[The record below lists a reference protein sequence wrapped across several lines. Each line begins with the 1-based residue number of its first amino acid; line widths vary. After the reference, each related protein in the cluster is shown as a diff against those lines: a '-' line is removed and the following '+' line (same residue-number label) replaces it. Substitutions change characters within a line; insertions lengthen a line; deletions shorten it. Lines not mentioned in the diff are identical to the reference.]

1 MVNLLKRAAR
11 EIPVE
16 RLWVNP
22 DCGLKTRRWPE
33 TEAALARM
41 VEAAKIL
48 RAEYKAGVSTR
59 KNAEFA

>member
-1 MVNLLKRAAR
+1 M
-11 EIPVE
+11 
-16 RLWVNP
+16 VNP

-48 RAEYKAGVSTR
+48 RAEYKTGASVKT
-59 KNAEFA
+59 AAVELA